1 MQGAVLIERDA
12 RSPQGT
18 PGEGRI
24 EEGRPLELELVITA
38 AHRAGSEEVTG
49 PSPVSFLE
57 PRVCL

>member
-24 EEGRPLELELVITA
+24 EEGRPLELEPVISA

-49 PSPVSFLE
+49 PS
-57 PRVCL
+57 RVLS